1 MAFAISTQIDRDAA
15 IMTLT
20 GELDAAAAPAFRD
33 QIEQLAGGAEIHRLV
48 LLLQDL
54 SYMASAGLRAL
65 VFAKQKLG
73 ADVELVLVGTQDA
86 VGETIELTGFHHSVT
101 MVDSYDLRAPTDG

>member
-1 MAFAISTQIDRDAA
+1 MAFAIQTQTDRDAA

-20 GELDAAAAPAFRD
+20 GELDAAAAPSFRD
-33 QIEQLAGGAEIHRLV
+33 QIEQLAGGQEINRLV
-48 LLLQDL
+48 LMLQDL

-73 ADVELVLVGTQDA
+73 SDVELVLVGTQDSVA
-86 VGETIELTGFHHSVT
+86 ETIEMTGFHHSVT
-101 MVDSYDLRAPTDG
+101 LLDTYAVGESADG